1 MIKSSWL
8 VLCVSVSMVG
18 SMTNAQTL
26 FNPRAI
32 ALGAYSASV
41 NDIRGFD
48 INPSGIVGIRDWD
61 FSTATYAFTSG
72 SSGGFVFQGMSFGK
86 HFLEDNAV
94 AVQYSP
100 GTSLEFLLPT
110 NPIHSTSGPV
120 SFDKR
125 IKYEERFALGYA
137 RKFSDLFAVGVGV
150 RSREATVTDAQYQL
164 DTVIVVSY
172 NEYNS
177 RSWHVDLG
185 LTWKPSSNLTFS
197 AVGRSIATIEED
209 ELPSEFQTFDLS
221 NKAMLELGAAYGLT
235 RTLRVAADVSTEK
248 SGAVGYEWIPAYRIA
263 VRSGLYWSTSE
274 SPFIYAVAAGLGWS
288 YEFLQVDASYM
299 HFFDQV
305 NRKGSGALSEFDP
318 TSIKRIDVNPY
329 THDRVSL
336 SLKAVFGNVRESLA
350 RIESVEMLAGVYP
363 SSYEALAYR
372 PIGKVRVKNVS
383 EKPIEARASFYV
395 DKLMDSPTESKPVY
409 ITPGSEEEIPLT
421 AVFNEQM
428 KSFSQM
434 TIRDGNVY
442 ISATP
447 AEEYDDKYQTRV
459 LIHGKNDWDGDVSSL
474 RYFVMPN
481 DPDVIRYGRDILLQ
495 AKDSLED
502 VPVELQP
509 YRKARVLFDAFAGK
523 LMYVNDPKQSGDY
536 VQYPPETLTLRGGDC
551 DDMTVTFSSLLNSI
565 GVSTAFVD
573 VIPPERPEK
582 SHIYLL
588 FDTGLDPKYGSNISV
603 NPKRFVVRK
612 NKNGTETIW
621 LPIETTVITRGFD
634 EAWTSGAQKYFD
646 DVELGLGLIKGW
658 VRIVDVY

>member
-1 MIKSSWL
+1 MTKYSWL
-8 VLCVSVSMVG
+8 VVCVNVSMVG

-32 ALGAYSASV
+32 ALGAYSAVV
-41 NDIRGFD
+41 NDARGFD
-48 INPSGIVGIRDWD
+48 INPAGIVGIRDWD

-72 SSGGFVFQGMSFGK
+72 ATGGFVFQGLSFGK
-86 HFLEDNAV
+86 RFLQDNAV
-94 AVQYSP
+94 AAQYSP

-110 NPIHSTSGPV
+110 NPIHNTSGPV

-125 IKYEERFALGYA
+125 IKYEERFALSYA
-137 RKFSDLFAVGVGV
+137 RKFSDLFAAGIGV
-150 RSREATVTDAQYQL
+150 RSREETVTDAQYQL
-164 DTVIVVSY
+164 DTVIVVSF
-172 NEYNS
+172 NEYNA

-185 LTWKPSSNLTFS
+185 LTWKPSSSFTFS
-197 AVGRSIATIEED
+197 AVGKNIATMKED
-209 ELPSEFQTFDLS
+209 ELPSEFGPFDLS

-235 RTLRVAADVSTEK
+235 RSLRVAADVSSDR
-248 SGAVGYEWIPAYRIA
+248 SGAVGYEWIPAYKIA

-288 YEFLQVDASYM
+288 YEFLEVDASYM
-299 HFFDQV
+299 HFLDQE
-305 NRKGSGALSEFDP
+305 NRKGSGSLSQFDP
-318 TSIKRIDVNPY
+318 TSIKRIDLNPY

-336 SLKAVFGNVRESLA
+336 SLKAVFGNFRESLA
-350 RIESVEMLAGVYP
+350 RIQSVEMLGSVYP

-395 DKLMDSPTESKPVY
+395 DKLMDAPTESKPVY
-409 ITPGSEEEIPLT
+409 ITPGSEEEIALT
-421 AVFNEQM
+421 AVFNEQV
-428 KSFSQM
+428 KSVSQM
-434 TIRDGNVY
+434 TIRDGDIFV
-442 ISATP
+442 SAAP

-459 LIHGKNDWDGDVSSL
+459 LIHGKNDWDGDVFSL
-474 RYFVMPN
+474 RYFVTPN
-481 DPDVIRYGRDILLQ
+481 DPDIIRYGRDILLQ

-502 VPVELQP
+502 APAPLHSFG
-509 YRKARVLFDAFAGK
+509 KARILFNAFAGK

-536 VQYPPETLTLRGGDC
+536 VQYPTETLQLRGGDC

-565 GVSTAFVD
+565 GISTAFVD
-573 VIPPERPEK
+573 IIPPGNPEK

-588 FDTGLDPKYGSNISV
+588 FDTGLDPKYGSNISE
-603 NPKRFVVRK
+603 NPKRFIVRK
-612 NKNGTETIW
+612 NKNGLETIW

-634 EAWTSGAQKYFD
+634 DAWTAGAQEYFD